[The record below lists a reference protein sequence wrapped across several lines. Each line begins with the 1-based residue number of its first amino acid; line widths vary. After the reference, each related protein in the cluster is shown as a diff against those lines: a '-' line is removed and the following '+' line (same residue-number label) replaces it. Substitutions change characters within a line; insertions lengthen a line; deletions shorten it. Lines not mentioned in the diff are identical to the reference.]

1 MSKNSL
7 KLQFF
12 SVRTICQ
19 IFYLSFA
26 YFIRNNLIT
35 YASAC
40 TFGFLFSFVPIV
52 MMILTVLIRFLHA
65 SPDTVSKLMEMN
77 TVFENFF
84 SIESVI
90 NVIEGV
96 KSIGRFE
103 IVIAFF
109 IFWMA
114 RNFSNSIMNALHHIF
129 HERVSPRP
137 VLKQLLGFAG
147 EFIIVIVFVLLLL
160 LFYITET
167 IQAVSW
173 IKFPSSM
180 FTSIFAFFFL
190 LILSFI
196 AYKMGTR
203 SKPALSLAFISS
215 LLFSISFFLIRKFMS
230 CFININKYNLVYG
243 LFSQLI
249 VNLLAVYIFFTF
261 FLFFAQFIFVVQFFD
276 DLLLGEMYLLPEN
289 NDSWKIRNIK
299 RWLFLRP
306 DFFIRRK
313 TGEVEYVMYK
323 KGDVIYKAGENAEGS
338 YYIVSGKV
346 SLNNGNKG
354 FLRDRFE
361 LEEGNF
367 FGELSCTIEKPHD
380 NTAIAE
386 SDLTLIKVSKL
397 TFLNLLERNNIV
409 ANVVLSKIR
418 VYFAEVYG
426 LIQPYLL

>member
-1 MSKNSL
+1 
-7 KLQFF
+7 
-12 SVRTICQ
+12 
-19 IFYLSFA
+19 
-26 YFIRNNLIT
+26 
-35 YASAC
+35 
-40 TFGFLFSFVPIV
+40 
-52 MMILTVLIRFLHA
+52 MILTVLIRFLHA
-65 SPDTVSKLMEMN
+65 SPDTVTKLMDINPM
-77 TVFENFF
+77 FENFF

-103 IVIAFF
+103 IVIVFF

-129 HERVSPRP
+129 HERVTPRP

-147 EFIIVIVFVLLLL
+147 EFIIVLVFVLLLL

-167 IQAVSW
+167 IQAVFW
-173 IKFPSSM
+173 LKFPRLPTSM

-190 LILSFI
+190 FILSFI
-196 AYKMGTR
+196 AYKGGTR
-203 SKPALSLAFISS
+203 SKPAVSLAFISS

-249 VNLLAVYIFFTF
+249 VNLLAIYIFFTF

-276 DLLLGEMYLLPEN
+276 DLLLGEIYLLPEN
-289 NDSWKIRNIK
+289 NYSWKIRNIK

-306 DFFIRRK
+306 DFFIRCK
-313 TGEVEYVMYK
+313 TGEIEYVKYK
-323 KGDVIYKAGENAEGS
+323 KGEVIYKTGEEAECS

-346 SLNNGNKG
+346 SLNNGSKG
-354 FLRDRFE
+354 LLKDSFE
-361 LEEGNF
+361 LEAGNF
-367 FGELSCTIEKPHD
+367 FGELSCTIEKPRD
-380 NTAIAE
+380 NTVIAE
-386 SDLTLIKVSKL
+386 SDLTLIKVSKI

-409 ANVVLSKIR
+409 ANIVLGKIR
-418 VYFAEVYG
+418 SYFTEVYG